1 MSKRTIRLQC
11 TTGTLLASVLDD
23 GQQIEVVSL
32 GPCPCCRK
40 ADLQDIPSE
49 VWQLPAT
56 FQKADRCL
64 QEGRTVG
71 STDA

>member
-40 ADLQDIPSE
+40 APPEIHSE

-56 FQKADRCL
+56 FQKTDRCL

-71 STDA
+71 NTDA